1 MSKDKPVAAL
11 TPLEAAAELEKIGID
26 AEVINIHTIK
36 PLDEEAILKSVRKTG
51 ACVVAEEHQIIGG
64 LGSRVA
70 QVLASNAPSPIEFV
84 GVKDVFGESGTPE
97 QLLVKYGLSN
107 EHIVEAAQKVISKR
121 HPA

>member
-1 MSKDKPVAAL
+1 M
-11 TPLEAAAELEKIGID
+11 EAAAELEKIGID

-70 QVLASNAPSPIEFV
+70 QVLASNAPSPIDFV